1 MPAELHAHHAIQ
13 VSIGLSDHVQFRTD
27 DNAPWVSFG
36 AAIIPPDFPHIF
48 QAPGKTIAHLFCD
61 PESAI
66 GRGISARFE
75 MNSIMGMA
83 TADIEPHGS
92 ALRSAYNNQASEEE
106 LEHLALETLFAL
118 SGHLPVAA
126 IDPRISQATAFM
138 ATRLA
143 DPLTLEDVARHVGLS
158 PGRFRHLFVAETGIA
173 FRSHL
178 LWTRLNRALELGFS
192 GMPWTE
198 VAHATNFADS
208 AHLSRTARR
217 MYGIAPSSM
226 RQEDPAASLQMT
238 A

>member
-1 MPAELHAHHAIQ
+1 
-13 VSIGLSDHVQFRTD
+13 
-27 DNAPWVSFG
+27 
-36 AAIIPPDFPHIF
+36 
-48 QAPGKTIAHLFCD
+48 
-61 PESAI
+61 
-66 GRGISARFE
+66 
-75 MNSIMGMA
+75 MGMA
-83 TADIEPHGS
+83 AADIEPHSS

-118 SGHLPVAA
+118 SGHLPEATV
-126 IDPRISQATAFM
+126 DPRIAQATAFM

-217 MYGIAPSSM
+217 MYGIAPSSF
-226 RQEDPAASLQMT
+226 RFTRPDDSRQMT